1 MNENDWDVIVIG
13 GGAAGLSAALMLGR
27 ARRRVLV
34 LDAGSPRNRFA
45 SHMHGML
52 GNEGTPPQEFLA
64 RGRSEVAS
72 YGVEVR
78 EATVSSVA
86 DSPAGLV
93 VITEAGQSL
102 TARRLIVATGVTDV
116 LPPIPGLAER
126 WGKDVLHCPY
136 CHGWEVRDQRF
147 AVIAATPHAAHQ
159 AQLVRQWS
167 DRVTLFTR
175 GLIELDD
182 QTRRTFASRD
192 VVVDGREVTEV
203 VVENDALVG
212 LRVGGG
218 EIVPVDA
225 IFTGGILKPHDDFLA
240 ALDLEREESPFGS
253 VIKVDPTG
261 RTSDAQIWAVG
272 NVVSPPATVPMVIAM
287 GAMAGG
293 AANMDLVSDDFAV
306 AGQ

>member
-52 GNEGTPPQEFLA
+52 GNEGTPPLEFLA
-64 RGRSEVAS
+64 RGRREVAA

-78 EATVSSVA
+78 EATVWTVA
-86 DSPAGLV
+86 DIPAGLIV
-93 VITEAGQSL
+93 TTADGATL
-102 TARRLIVATGVTDV
+102 TGRRLVVATGVTDE

-126 WGKDVLHCPY
+126 WGRDVLHCPY

-147 AVIAATPHAAHQ
+147 AVIAATPHAVHQ

-175 GLIELDD
+175 SLIDLDEES
-182 QTRRTFASRD
+182 RRTFASRD
-192 VVVDGREVTEV
+192 VVVDDRVVTRVVVKNDVLIGLEVEDGEV
-203 VVENDALVG
+203 VS
-212 LRVGGG
+212 
-218 EIVPVDA
+218 VDA
-225 IFTGGILKPHDDFLA
+225 IFTGGILNPHDDFLTQ
-240 ALDLEREESPFGS
+240 LKLERGDSPFGS
-253 VIKVDPTG
+253 VIAVDPTG
-261 RTSDAQIWAVG
+261 RTSNPRIWAVG
-272 NVVSPPATVPMVIAM
+272 NVASPPATVPMVVAM

-293 AANMDLVSDDFAV
+293 AVNMDLVTEEFAR
-306 AGQ
+306 AR